1 MSFMPNQAS
10 RSCRLVTTNVLT
22 RRRLSDMAAG
32 ETTVIKWICRLVM
45 PLLCVSCDYFPPIY
59 HWLIRVQNLDT
70 R

>member
-32 ETTVIKWICRLVM
+32 ETTV
-45 PLLCVSCDYFPPIY
+45 SESNAY
-59 HWLIRVQNLDT
+59 LDVWSLPDT
-70 R
+70 